1 MFTGWGANCLTRPH
15 ALCALFVCFLF
26 VCLFVCMYVC
36 MCVYTYVYIYIY
48 IYIYIHSRVK
58 YRHNVLHYSSL
69 LKKKCKKSSARQ
81 VAPIDDTQA
90 VGGVPS

>member
-1 MFTGWGANCLTRPH
+1 MRCVR
-15 ALCALFVCFLF
+15 CSFVFCLF

-36 MCVYTYVYIYIY
+36 VYIHMYIFIY